1 MFREA
6 EDGAIQSDAYIDAL
20 LTGHARE
27 PIPLAAMSATAPGLR
42 HVIRV
47 LDRGLPRYHPS
58 FMFEERL
65 AGQLRALSERAVAPR
80 NVLAPVGDASAFM
93 VDRRLL
99 VGGALASGVSIGAA
113 AAMWAWRRRPHVDT
127 AREA

>member
-1 MFREA
+1 MFRDA

-27 PIPLAAMSATAPGLR
+27 PIPLRGAATPTAGLR
-42 HVIRV
+42 HVIR
-47 LDRGLPRYHPS
+47 LLERGLPRYHPS

-65 AGQLRALSERAVAPR
+65 AGQLRALAESGAAPEGPAGAVFP
-80 NVLAPVGDASAFM
+80 
-93 VDRRLL
+93 DRRLI

-113 AAMWAWRRRPHVDT
+113 AAMWAWRRRPHASP

>member
-20 LTGHARE
+20 LTGHARQ
-27 PIPLAAMSATAPGLR
+27 PIPLTSISAPSPGVR

-47 LDRGLPRYHPS
+47 LERGLPRYHPS
-58 FMFEERL
+58 FIFEERL
-65 AGQLRALSERAVAPR
+65 AAQLRAVAGTEPAPTAV
-80 NVLAPVGDASAFM
+80 

-113 AAMWAWRRRPHVDT
+113 AAMWAWRRRPHVESG
-127 AREA
+127 REA

>member
-6 EDGAIQSDAYIDAL
+6 EDGAIQTDAYIDAL

-27 PIPLAAMSATAPGLR
+27 PIPLRGAALPAPGVR
-42 HVIRV
+42 HVIRL

-65 AGQLRALSERAVAPR
+65 AGQLRALAQSGAAPEGSAGAV
-80 NVLAPVGDASAFM
+80 VH
-93 VDRRLL
+93 DRRLI

-113 AAMWAWRRRPHVDT
+113 AAMWAWRRRPHANP